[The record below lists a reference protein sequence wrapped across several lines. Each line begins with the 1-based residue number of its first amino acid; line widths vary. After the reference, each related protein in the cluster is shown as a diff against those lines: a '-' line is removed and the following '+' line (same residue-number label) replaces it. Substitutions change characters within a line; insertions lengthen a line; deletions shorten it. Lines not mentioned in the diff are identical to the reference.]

1 METLRQQIDDIDEK
15 IIYKTTEIESPQRFN
30 LREASSKIAEPVSF
44 AINRSWNRN
53 RGKLNSSAS
62 YDSIDFVY
70 TDNICSENNLVF
82 PSPSCEYYDYLPDI
96 DFDITV
102 ISHED
107 SDVDAS
113 YLHSNDFDDEG
124 LIEVTIKVSTDPKKA
139 KAFLSTLFLELR
151 AAITHEMQHSVQRVI
166 NGSCLGSS
174 SFLDLES
181 HINNS
186 LEIDA
191 RVEENIAYLEDHIDE
206 DDLDEF
212 VARLSS
218 YVTSYLSRNA
228 PEAPPEQ
235 IETYYRTMMDS
246 HVEWYLNKMGLV
258 KLT

>member
-1 METLRQQIDDIDEK
+1 M
-15 IIYKTTEIESPQRFN
+15 
-30 LREASSKIAEPVSF
+30 
-44 AINRSWNRN
+44 
-53 RGKLNSSAS
+53 
-62 YDSIDFVY
+62 
-70 TDNICSENNLVF
+70 
-82 PSPSCEYYDYLPDI
+82 
-96 DFDITV
+96 
-102 ISHED
+102 
-107 SDVDAS
+107 
-113 YLHSNDFDDEG
+113 
-124 LIEVTIKVSTDPKKA
+124 
-139 KAFLSTLFLELR
+139 ELR
-151 AAITHEMQHSVQRVI
+151 AAIAQEMQHSVQRVI